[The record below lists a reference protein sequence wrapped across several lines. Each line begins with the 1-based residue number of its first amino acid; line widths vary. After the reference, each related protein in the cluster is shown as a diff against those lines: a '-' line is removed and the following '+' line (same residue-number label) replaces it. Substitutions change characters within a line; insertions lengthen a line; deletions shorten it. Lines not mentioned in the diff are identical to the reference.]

1 VDEGV
6 KERGYDN
13 SRRQAQT
20 RATKAAVVSAARD
33 LFVRRGYP
41 ATTVDAVAEAAAV
54 PIATVYRLFGS
65 KRGILSAVLD
75 VAFGGDDQPVA
86 FHERPAVQAALADAD
101 PGALLDAFAH
111 IAREL
116 LDRSAPI
123 QHVLASA
130 ATVDAEAA
138 ELLATTRS
146 QRLLGQSRI
155 VQALAGR
162 GALAHGLTDTS
173 AADIVYTLM
182 SPDVHRILTAERH
195 WTRDE
200 YETWLASTL
209 RAVLLAPK

>member
-1 VDEGV
+1 MGEGV
-6 KERGYDN
+6 KERGYDS

-20 RATKAAVVSAARD
+20 RATKAAVVSAARE

-41 ATTVDAVAEAAAV
+41 ATTVDAVAEASAV

-86 FHERPAVQAALADAD
+86 FHERPAVRAALADAD

-138 ELLATTRS
+138 ELLATSRT

-155 VQALAGR
+155 VQALAGS
-162 GALAHGLTDTS
+162 GALAPGLAVTQ
-173 AADIVYTLM
+173 AADVVYTLM
-182 SPDVHRILTAERH
+182 SPDVHRILTAERQ
-195 WTRDE
+195 WTPDD

-209 RAVLLAPK
+209 RAVLLAPE